1 MENTCIM
8 LTTPFYTPV
17 DLRCIF
23 EDVDLYGEGVVVD
36 SHITLLYAKELEI
49 PKEEILESIV
59 TILGDDFDEF
69 EEMLKRNEKFSVM
82 DLFELD
88 RFEGKES
95 DYVVLKMKKS
105 GIGWSHIEIMN
116 KALSR
121 KYDVKSDFSEYNP
134 HITLAQVLPGQSK
147 KYLES
152 EKLRLILADSKISV
166 DDIIVSYGGPKAEDP
181 WKQYHVTNY
190 HALDRFFKI
199 QDDSKNKLY

>member
-23 EDVDLYGEGVVVD
+23 EEVDLVGEGVVID

-49 PKEEILESIV
+49 PKEEILKSII

-88 RFEGKES
+88 HFEGKES
-95 DYVVLKMKKS
+95 DYVILKMKKS
-105 GIGWSHIEIMN
+105 GIGWSHIEVMN
-116 KALSR
+116 KALTR
-121 KYDVKSDFSEYNP
+121 KYDVKSDFPEYNP
-134 HITLAQVLPGQSK
+134 HITLAQVLPGQGK

-152 EKLRLILADSKISV
+152 EKLRLILDDSKISV
-166 DDIIVSYGGPKAEDP
+166 DDIIVSYGGPKAEDS

-199 QDDSKNKLY
+199 ENDKKDIF

>member
-23 EDVDLYGEGVVVD
+23 EESDLKGEGVVLD
-36 SHITLLYAKELEI
+36 SHITVLYAKELEI
-49 PKEEILESIV
+49 PKETILKDTI

-69 EEMLKRNEKFSVM
+69 EEMLKRDEKFSVM
-82 DLFELD
+82 NLFSLD
-88 RFEGKES
+88 YFEGQDS
-95 DYVVLKMKKS
+95 DYVILRMKKE
-105 GIGWSHIEIMN
+105 GQGWNHLEIMN

-121 KYDVKSDFSEYNP
+121 KYEVKSDFSEYNP
-134 HITLAQVLPGQSK
+134 HITLAEVVKGSAK

-152 EKLRLILADSKISV
+152 KKLQLILEDSKISV

-190 HALDRFFKI
+190 HALDRFFKL
-199 QDDSKNKLY
+199 QNEKNISLF